1 MKMKK
6 SLCLLI
12 SILSVI
18 LFAGCS
24 NGGTNANVDLS
35 AVMKDIKSQVTFTD
49 TMDLTKDDLNS
60 NYGIKAEDVKQF
72 AALVDTTGI
81 KADEL
86 VMIEG
91 KDADSAK
98 RIKTALDTR
107 YQDKINAN
115 ITYLPEQYAII
126 KKCSVRQ
133 SGNYVS
139 MLVSPNAE
147 KIVKI
152 YDGYVK

>member
-1 MKMKK
+1 MIKK
-6 SLCLLI
+6 SLFLFLA
-12 SILSVI
+12 ILSVA

-24 NGGTNANVDLS
+24 KGAANANVDLN

-72 AALVDTTGI
+72 SALADTTGI

-91 KDADSAK
+91 KDADAAK

-126 KKCSVRQ
+126 KKCSVQ
-133 SGNYVS
+133 QNGNYVS

-152 YDGYVK
+152 YDGYVN